1 MNSSDA
7 NKGPAKNVP
16 LLPAASQLAPPT
28 YIPAVPARWTPADS
42 VDENPSF
49 SLMDYWD
56 AIRRYKF
63 VVFAFVVVGAMG
75 ALVLSF
81 LQTPMYRAHTSLEV
95 EDLNENFQNL
105 KESDPTAQAPSAE
118 SYFQTQVKILQSRE
132 MIELVIDKLNLMQ
145 RMASPK
151 HFWSGWIHRNSNA
164 DPVLQQALQRQQVI
178 DGIQQNLTVQAWGEA
193 RTAEIFY
200 DNSDPRLA
208 SDVANTLVQT
218 FIGESREI
226 RWNSTQNTAEWLTG
240 HLKELDKNLRNSEAK
255 LQEFARS
262 TGIILS
268 SDKQDVAGHNIS
280 EDKLKQ
286 IQEELSRAQGD
297 RTQKQA
303 DYETAKNTP
312 IESLSPTQNN
322 PALQNYL
329 IKMAD
334 LKSQLAN
341 LSATYTPEH
350 YKVQQVQ
357 AQIADLQK
365 AIDSERAN
373 LLRHSKD
380 DYEAAQRRQQLLAAA
395 YEDQAKSVSDMAGK
409 TIQYANL
416 QHEVDT
422 NRELYDALLLRIKQA
437 GLAAAMRSSN
447 VVVVDQAKPPVL
459 PYRPNFPM
467 NTALGLMTGLFVGV
481 GFVLMRDRFN
491 RNIEAPGISQGYLRL
506 PELGVIPA
514 AKLASRRFA
523 WLPASTKA
531 PLQLKSDGHDSVTRE
546 HANLAEAYRATL
558 TSILLPTLHGEGPRV
573 LVLTSPDPGAGKTT
587 VTSNLGMATAEIGR
601 RVLLVDADLRR
612 PRLHRLFEIPNSF
625 GLTDILRITTPLE
638 DIPVNQLVRQ
648 TKIPGLCLV
657 PSGPTTDG
665 LSSLL
670 YSPRLAEFL
679 QRVAKEFDLVLI
691 DAPPMLHFAD
701 ARVLGRHSDG
711 VILVLRSGQTKRD
724 AAMLARQ
731 RFDEDGTCVLGTIL
745 NSWDLKN
752 FRSPYAYAY
761 SDAYKYNA
769 AV

>member
-1 MNSSDA
+1 MNSSDS
-7 NKGPAKNVP
+7 NNSPAKPVP
-16 LLPAASQLAPPT
+16 LLPAGSQLAASNYTPKWA
-28 YIPAVPARWTPADS
+28 PAEII
-42 VDENPSF
+42 DENPSF
-49 SLMDYWD
+49 SLLDYWEG
-56 AIRRYKF
+56 IRRYKL
-63 VVFAFVVVGAMG
+63 VILAFVIAGAMG
-75 ALVLSF
+75 ALMLSF
-81 LQTPMYRAHTSLEV
+81 VQTPLYRAHTSLEV

-105 KESDPTAQAPSAE
+105 KEADPTTQTAPPE

-132 MIELVIDKLNLMQ
+132 MIELVVDKLNLMQ
-145 RMASPK
+145 RTTPHK
-151 HFWSGWIHRNSNA
+151 HFWSAWLHRNTA
-164 DPVLQQALQRQQVI
+164 IDPALQREQLV
-178 DGIQQNLTVQAWGEA
+178 DSIQKNLTVQAWGESQ
-193 RTAEIFY
+193 TAEIFY
-200 DNSDPRLA
+200 DSPDPRLA
-208 SDVANTLVQT
+208 ADVANTLVQT
-218 FIGESREI
+218 FIDESREL
-226 RWNSTQNTAEWLTG
+226 RWNSTQNTAEWLTA
-240 HLKELDKNLRNSEAK
+240 HLKELQKNLDASETK
-255 LQEFARS
+255 LQDFARS
-262 TGIILS
+262 TGIILT
-268 SDKQDVAGHNIS
+268 SDKQDVAAENIS
-280 EDKLKQ
+280 QDKLKE
-286 IQEELSRAQGD
+286 IQAELSRAQAD
-297 RTQKQA
+297 RADKQA
-303 DYETAKNTP
+303 QYETIKNAP
-312 IESLSPTQNN
+312 IETLTPTLNN

-329 IKMAD
+329 VKMAD
-334 LKSQLAN
+334 LKAQLAN

-350 YKVQQVQ
+350 YKVRQVQ

-365 AIDSERAN
+365 AIDGERASI
-373 LLRHSKD
+373 LRRSRD
-380 DYEAAQRRQQLLAAA
+380 DYEAAQKREAMLNAA
-395 YEDQAKSVSDMAGK
+395 YSEQAKTVSDMAGK
-409 TIQYANL
+409 TIQYENL

-447 VVVVDQAKPPVL
+447 VVVVDTAKPPVL
-459 PYRPNFPM
+459 PYRPNFQM
-467 NTALGLMTGLFVGV
+467 NTALGLITGLFAGV
-481 GFVLMRDRFN
+481 GFVLMKDRFN
-491 RNIEAPGISQGYLRL
+491 RNIESPGLSPTYLRI

-523 WLPASTKA
+523 WFPASTNL
-531 PLQLKSDGHDSVTRE
+531 PLQLKAAGQNGTTRE
-546 HANLAEAYRATL
+546 HATLAEAYRATL
-558 TSILLPTLHGEGPRV
+558 TSILLPTLHGDGPRV
-573 LVLTSPDPGAGKTT
+573 LVLTSPDAGAGKTT

-601 RVLLVDADLRR
+601 RVLLIDADLRR

-638 DIPVNQLVRQ
+638 EIPVNQLVRQ
-648 TKIPGLCLV
+648 TKIPGLSIV

-670 YSPRLAEFL
+670 YSPRLTEFL

-769 AV
+769 V

>member
-1 MNSSDA
+1 MNSSDP
-7 NKGPAKNVP
+7 NNSPSKKVP
-16 LLPAASQLAPPT
+16 LLPAASQLAPPA
-28 YIPAVPARWTPADS
+28 YVPAVPARWTPVDS

-49 SLMDYWD
+49 NLMDYWE

-63 VVFAFVVVGAMG
+63 VIFAFIVAGAMG
-75 ALVLSF
+75 GLLLSS

-105 KESDPTAQAPSAE
+105 KDSDPTVQAPPAE

-145 RMASPK
+145 QKAPHK
-151 HFWSGWIHRNSNA
+151 HFWSGWIHRGGGNS

-178 DGIQQNLTVQAWGEA
+178 DGIQRNLTVQAWGEA

-208 SDVANTLVQT
+208 SDVANTLVKT
-218 FIGESREI
+218 FIDESREI

-240 HLKELDKNLRNSEAK
+240 HLKELNKNLENSEGK
-255 LQEFARS
+255 LQEFART

-268 SDKQDVAGHNIS
+268 SDRQDVAGHNVS

-286 IQEELSRAQGD
+286 IQEELSRAQAD
-297 RTQKQA
+297 RTLKQA
-303 DYETAKNTP
+303 DYETFKNTP
-312 IESLSPTQNN
+312 IESLSPTLNN

-329 IKMAD
+329 VKMAD
-334 LKSQLAN
+334 LKTQLAN
-341 LSATYTPEH
+341 LSATYTPEY

-365 AIDSERAN
+365 AIDGERAN
-373 LLRHSKD
+373 LVRRSRD
-380 DYEAAQRRQQLLAAA
+380 DYESAQRRQELLAAA
-395 YEDQAKSVSDMAGK
+395 YDDQAKSVSDMAGK
-409 TIQYANL
+409 TIQYENL

-467 NTALGLMTGLFVGV
+467 NTALGLVTGLFAGV

-491 RNIEAPGISQGYLRL
+491 RNIEAPGISQAYLRL

-523 WLPASTKA
+523 WFPASTNV
-531 PLQLKSDGHDSVTRE
+531 PLQLQSGQNGTTRE
-546 HANLAEAYRATL
+546 RANLAEAYRATL

-638 DIPVNQLVRQ
+638 EIPVNQLVRQ

-670 YSPRLAEFL
+670 
-679 QRVAKEFDLVLI
+679 
-691 DAPPMLHFAD
+691 
-701 ARVLGRHSDG
+701 
-711 VILVLRSGQTKRD
+711 
-724 AAMLARQ
+724 
-731 RFDEDGTCVLGTIL
+731 
-745 NSWDLKN
+745 
-752 FRSPYAYAY
+752 
-761 SDAYKYNA
+761 
-769 AV
+769 

>member
-7 NKGPAKNVP
+7 NDSPSKAVP
-16 LLPAASQLAPPT
+16 LLPVGGQLVPSSYT
-28 YIPAVPARWTPADS
+28 PAKWVPAEVID
-42 VDENPSF
+42 DNPSF
-49 SLMDYWD
+49 SLLDYWEG
-56 AIRRYKF
+56 IRRYKLMIL
-63 VVFAFVVVGAMG
+63 AFVAMGAMG
-75 ALVLSF
+75 GLILSF

-105 KESDPTAQAPSAE
+105 KDTDPTAQIPSAE

-145 RMASPK
+145 SMAPHK
-151 HFWSGWIHRNSNA
+151 HFWSGWIHHNA
-164 DPVLQQALQRQQVI
+164 EPNPALQREQVV
-178 DGIQQNLTVQAWGEA
+178 DGIQKNLTVQAWGES

-200 DNSDPRLA
+200 QSPDPKLA

-218 FIGESREI
+218 FIDESREI

-240 HLKELDKNLRNSEAK
+240 HLKELQKSLDSSQAK
-255 LQEFARS
+255 LQDFARS
-262 TGIILS
+262 TGIMLS

-286 IQEELSRAQGD
+286 IQDELSRAQGD

-303 DYETAKNTP
+303 DYETIKNMP
-312 IESLSPTQNN
+312 VESLSPTLNN
-322 PALQNYL
+322 PTLQNYL
-329 IKMAD
+329 VKMGD

-350 YKVQQVQ
+350 YKVLQVQ

-365 AIDSERAN
+365 SIDAERAGI
-373 LLRHSKD
+373 LRHTQE
-380 DYEAAQRRQQLLAAA
+380 DYQSAKRREDMLTTA
-395 YEDQAKSVSDMAGK
+395 YTEQARTVSDMAGK
-409 TIQYANL
+409 TIQYQNL
-416 QHEVDT
+416 QHDVDT

-459 PYRPNFPM
+459 PFRPNFPM
-467 NTALGLMTGLFVGV
+467 NTALGLVTGLFVGV

-491 RNIEAPGISQGYLRL
+491 RNIESPGLSPAYLRL

-514 AKLASRRFA
+514 ARLASRRIA
-523 WLPASTKA
+523 WLPASTRV
-531 PLQLKSDGHDSVTRE
+531 PLQLKGADAASRE

-558 TSILLPTLHGEGPRV
+558 TSILLPTLHGQGPRV
-573 LVLTSPDPGAGKTT
+573 LVLTSPEAGAGKTT

-601 RVLLVDADLRR
+601 RVLLIDADLRR

-638 DIPVNQLVRQ
+638 EIPVNQLVRQ

-665 LSSLL
+665 LTSLL
-670 YSPRLAEFL
+670 YSPRLTEFL
-679 QRVAKEFDLVLI
+679 ERVAKEFDLVLI
-691 DAPPMLHFAD
+691 DAPPMLYFAD

-724 AAMLARQ
+724 AAILARQ

-752 FRSPYAYAY
+752 PRSPYAYAY
-761 SDAYKYNA
+761 NDAYKYNPA
-769 AV
+769 

>member
-1 MNSSDA
+1 MCAMNSFDGNNS
-7 NKGPAKNVP
+7 PAKSVP
-16 LLPAASQLAPPT
+16 LLPPGSQIVPSSYNRPQWAPAEV
-28 YIPAVPARWTPADS
+28 I
-42 VDENPSF
+42 DETPSF
-49 SLMDYWD
+49 SLMDYWEG
-56 AIRRYKF
+56 IRRYKL
-63 VVFAFVVVGAMG
+63 VILAFVVAG
-75 ALVLSF
+75 ALGALILSF

-105 KESDPTAQAPSAE
+105 KDSDPTAQTPSAE

-145 RMASPK
+145 RMAPRK
-151 HFWSGWIHRNSNA
+151 HFWSVWIHRDSNA
-164 DPVLQQALQRQQVI
+164 DPALQREQVA
-178 DGIQQNLTVQAWGEA
+178 DTVQKNLTVQAWGES

-200 DNSDPRLA
+200 DSSDSRLA
-208 SDVANTLVQT
+208 ADVANTLVKT
-218 FIGESREI
+218 FIDESREI
-226 RWNSTQNTAEWLTG
+226 RWNSTQNTAEWLTS
-240 HLKELDKNLRNSEAK
+240 HLKELSKNLETSEAK
-255 LQEFARS
+255 LQDFARS
-262 TGIILS
+262 TGIILT
-268 SDKQDVAGHNIS
+268 SDKQDVAGHSIS

-286 IQEELSRAQGD
+286 IQDELSRAQAD
-297 RTQKQA
+297 RTLKQA
-303 DYETAKNTP
+303 AYETIKGTP
-312 IESLSPTQNN
+312 VETLSPTLNN

-329 IKMAD
+329 VKMAD

-350 YKVQQVQ
+350 YKVRQVQ
-357 AQIADLQK
+357 AQIADLQQ
-365 AIDSERAN
+365 AINAERAN
-373 LLRHSKD
+373 ILRQSRD
-380 DYEAAQRRQQLLAAA
+380 DYDVAQKREAMLAAA
-395 YEDQAKSVSDMAGK
+395 YQEQAKSVSDMAGK
-409 TIQYANL
+409 TIQYENL

-467 NTALGLMTGLFVGV
+467 NTALGLVTGLFVGV
-481 GFVLMRDRFN
+481 GVVLMRDRFN
-491 RNIEAPGISQGYLRL
+491 RNIESPGLSPAYLRI

-523 WLPASTKA
+523 WFPASA
-531 PLQLKSDGHDSVTRE
+531 NVPLQLKAAGQNGASKE
-546 HANLAEAYRATL
+546 HSTLAEAYRATL

-601 RVLLVDADLRR
+601 RVLLIDADLRR

-638 DIPVNQLVRQ
+638 EIPVNQLVRQ
-648 TKIPGLCLV
+648 TKIPELCLV

-670 YSPRLAEFL
+670 YSPRLTEFL

-711 VILVLRSGQTKRD
+711 VILVLRSGHTKRD

-761 SDAYKYNA
+761 SDAYKYT

>member
-7 NKGPAKNVP
+7 NDSPSKAVP
-16 LLPAASQLAPPT
+16 LLPVGGQLVPSSYT
-28 YIPAVPARWTPADS
+28 PAKWVPAEVID
-42 VDENPSF
+42 DNPSF
-49 SLMDYWD
+49 SLLDYWEG
-56 AIRRYKF
+56 IRRYKLMIL
-63 VVFAFVVVGAMG
+63 AFVAMG
-75 ALVLSF
+75 AIGGLILSF

-105 KESDPTAQAPSAE
+105 KDTDPTAQIPSAE

-145 RMASPK
+145 SMAPHK
-151 HFWSGWIHRNSNA
+151 HFWSGWIHHNA
-164 DPVLQQALQRQQVI
+164 EPNPALQREQVV
-178 DGIQQNLTVQAWGEA
+178 DGIQKNLTVQAWGES
-193 RTAEIFY
+193 RTAEVFCQPR
-200 DNSDPRLA
+200 DPKLV
-208 SDVANTLVQT
+208 SHVPNTLVQT
-218 FIGESREI
+218 FIDESREI

-240 HLKELDKNLRNSEAK
+240 HLKELQKNLDGSEAK

-262 TGIILS
+262 TGIMLS

-286 IQEELSRAQGD
+286 IQDELSRAQGD

-303 DYETAKNTP
+303 DYETIKNMP
-312 IESLSPTQNN
+312 VESLSPTLNN
-322 PALQNYL
+322 PTLQNYL
-329 IKMAD
+329 VKMGD

-350 YKVQQVQ
+350 YKVLQVQ

-365 AIDSERAN
+365 SIDAERAGI
-373 LLRHSKD
+373 LRHTQE
-380 DYEAAQRRQQLLAAA
+380 DYQSAKRREDMLTTA
-395 YEDQAKSVSDMAGK
+395 YTEQARTVSDMAGK
-409 TIQYANL
+409 TIQYQSL
-416 QHEVDT
+416 QHDVDT

-437 GLAAAMRSSN
+437 GLAAAMRSCN

-459 PYRPNFPM
+459 PFRPNFPM
-467 NTALGLMTGLFVGV
+467 NTALGLVTGLFVGV

-491 RNIEAPGISQGYLRL
+491 QNIESPGLSQAYLRT

-514 AKLASRRFA
+514 ARLASRRIA
-523 WLPASTKA
+523 WLPASTRV
-531 PLQLKSDGHDSVTRE
+531 PLHIKGADAASRE
-546 HANLAEAYRATL
+546 HGNLAEGYPATL
-558 TSILLPTLHGEGPRV
+558 TSILLPAWHGQVPRV
-573 LVLTSPDPGAGKTT
+573 LVLTSPEAGAGKTT

-601 RVLLVDADLRR
+601 RVLLIDADLRR

-638 DIPVNQLVRQ
+638 EIPVNQLVRQ

-665 LSSLL
+665 LTSLL
-670 YSPRLAEFL
+670 YSPRLTEFL
-679 QRVAKEFDLVLI
+679 ERVAKEFDLVLI
-691 DAPPMLHFAD
+691 DAPPMLYFAD

-711 VILVLRSGQTKRD
+711 GILVLRSGQTKRD

-745 NSWDLKN
+745 NSL
-752 FRSPYAYAY
+752 
-761 SDAYKYNA
+761 
-769 AV
+769 

>member
-7 NKGPAKNVP
+7 NNSPAKIVP
-16 LLPAASQLAPPT
+16 LLPAGSQLVPSSYSPAKWAPAEVIDEHP
-28 YIPAVPARWTPADS
+28 S
-42 VDENPSF
+42 V
-49 SLMDYWD
+49 SLLDCWEG
-56 AIRRYKF
+56 IRRYKL
-63 VVFAFVVVGAMG
+63 VVLAFIVVGAMG
-75 ALVLSF
+75 ALILSF

-105 KESDPTAQAPSAE
+105 KESDPTAQTPPPE
-118 SYFQTQVKILQSRE
+118 SYFQTQMKILQSRE

-145 RMASPK
+145 RMAPHK
-151 HFWSGWIHRNSNA
+151 HFWSGWIHRNANP
-164 DPVLQQALQRQQVI
+164 DPALQREQMI
-178 DGIQQNLTVQAWGEA
+178 DGIQKDLTVQAWGESQ
-193 RTAEIFY
+193 TAEIFY
-200 DNSDPRLA
+200 DFSDPRLA
-208 SDVANTLVQT
+208 ADVANTLVQT
-218 FIGESREI
+218 FIDESREI
-226 RWNSTQNTAEWLTG
+226 RWNSTQNTAEWLTA
-240 HLKELDKNLRNSEAK
+240 HLKELNKNLENSEGR

-262 TGIILS
+262 TGIILT
-268 SDKQDVAGHNIS
+268 SDKQDVAEHNVS

-286 IQEELSRAQGD
+286 IQEELSRAQAD

-303 DYETAKNTP
+303 EYETIKNTP
-312 IESLSPTQNN
+312 IESLSPTLNN

-329 IKMAD
+329 VKMAD

-350 YKVQQVQ
+350 YKVRQVE

-365 AIDSERAN
+365 SIDVERGGI
-373 LLRHSKD
+373 LRHSGD
-380 DYEAAQRRQQLLAAA
+380 DYKVAQRRQDMLAAA
-395 YEDQAKSVSDMAGK
+395 YDDQAKSVSDMAGK
-409 TIQYANL
+409 TIQYENL

-422 NRELYDALLLRIKQA
+422 NRQLYDALLLRIKQA

-447 VVVVDQAKPPVL
+447 VVVIDQAKPPVL

-467 NTALGLMTGLFVGV
+467 NTALGLVTGLFVGV

-491 RNIEAPGISQGYLRL
+491 RNIESPGLSPAYLRL

-523 WLPASTKA
+523 WFPASTKV
-531 PLQLKSDGHDSVTRE
+531 PLQLKASGQNGTSRE
-546 HANLAEAYRATL
+546 RATLAEAYRATL

-587 VTSNLGMATAEIGR
+587 ITSNLGMATAEIGR
-601 RVLLVDADLRR
+601 RVLLIDADLRR

-638 DIPVNQLVRQ
+638 EIPVNQLVRQ

-670 YSPRLAEFL
+670 YSPRLIEFL

-691 DAPPMLHFAD
+691 DAPPMLYFAD

-711 VILVLRSGQTKRD
+711 VILVLRSGHTKRD

-769 AV
+769 V

>member
-7 NKGPAKNVP
+7 NNSPRAVP
-16 LLPAASQLAPPT
+16 LLPVGGQL
-28 YIPAVPARWTPADS
+28 VPSSYTPAKWHPAE
-42 VDENPSF
+42 VIDENPSF
-49 SLMDYWD
+49 SLLHYWEG
-56 AIRRYKF
+56 IRRYKF
-63 VVFAFVVVGAMG
+63 VILAFVAMG
-75 ALVLSF
+75 AIGGLILSF

-105 KESDPTAQAPSAE
+105 KDSDPTAQIPSAE
-118 SYFQTQVKILQSRE
+118 SYFQSQVKILQSRE
-132 MIELVIDKLNLMQ
+132 MIELVIDKLNLME
-145 RMASPK
+145 RTAPHK
-151 HFWSGWIHRNSNA
+151 HFWSGWIHRNAAEPN
-164 DPVLQQALQRQQVI
+164 PALQREQAV
-178 DGIQQNLTVQAWGEA
+178 DGIQKNLTVQAWGES
-193 RTAEIFY
+193 RTAEIYY
-200 DNSDPRLA
+200 DSPDPKLA

-218 FIGESREI
+218 FIDESREI

-240 HLKELDKNLRNSEAK
+240 HLKELQKSLDGSEAK

-262 TGIILS
+262 TGIMLT

-286 IQEELSRAQGD
+286 IQDELSRAQGD
-297 RTQKQA
+297 RTQKEA
-303 DYETAKNTP
+303 DYETIKNMP
-312 IESLSPTQNN
+312 VESLSPTLNN
-322 PALQNYL
+322 PTLQNYL
-329 IKMAD
+329 VKMGD

-350 YKVQQVQ
+350 YKVLQVQ

-365 AIDSERAN
+365 SIDAERAGI
-373 LLRHSKD
+373 LRHTQEDFQTAK
-380 DYEAAQRRQQLLAAA
+380 RREDMLAAA
-395 YEDQAKSVSDMAGK
+395 YTDQAKTVSDMAGK
-409 TIQYANL
+409 TIQYQNL

-467 NTALGLMTGLFVGV
+467 NTALGLVTGLFVGV

-491 RNIEAPGISQGYLRL
+491 QNIESPGLSQAYLRT

-514 AKLASRRFA
+514 ARLASRRFA
-523 WLPASTKA
+523 WLPASTRV
-531 PLQLKSDGHDSVTRE
+531 PLQLKGSEQNGASKE
-546 HANLAEAYRATL
+546 HATLAEAYRATL

-573 LVLTSPDPGAGKTT
+573 LVLTSPDAGAGKTT

-601 RVLLVDADLRR
+601 RVLLIDADLRR

-648 TKIPGLCLV
+648 TKIPGLFLV

-665 LSSLL
+665 LTSLL
-670 YSPRLAEFL
+670 YSPRLTEFL

-731 RFDEDGTCVLGTIL
+731 RFDEDGTSVLGTIL

-761 SDAYKYNA
+761 NDAYKYNA
-769 AV
+769 V

>member
-1 MNSSDA
+1 MNSSDP
-7 NKGPAKNVP
+7 NDSPSKTVP
-16 LLPAASQLAPPT
+16 LLPVGGQLVPSSYT
-28 YIPAVPARWTPADS
+28 PAKWVPAEVID
-42 VDENPSF
+42 DNPSF
-49 SLMDYWD
+49 SLLDYWEG
-56 AIRRYKF
+56 IRRYKLMIL
-63 VVFAFVVVGAMG
+63 AFVAMG
-75 ALVLSF
+75 AIGGLILSF

-105 KESDPTAQAPSAE
+105 KDTDPTAQIPSAE

-145 RMASPK
+145 SMAPHK
-151 HFWSGWIHRNSNA
+151 HFWSGWIHHNA
-164 DPVLQQALQRQQVI
+164 EPNPALQREQVV
-178 DGIQQNLTVQAWGEA
+178 DGIQKNLTVQAWGES

-200 DNSDPRLA
+200 QSPDPKLA

-218 FIGESREI
+218 FIDESREI

-240 HLKELDKNLRNSEAK
+240 HLKELQKSLDSSQAK
-255 LQEFARS
+255 LQDFARS
-262 TGIILS
+262 TGIMLS

-286 IQEELSRAQGD
+286 IQDELSRAQGD

-303 DYETAKNTP
+303 DYETIKNMP
-312 IESLSPTQNN
+312 VESLSPTLNN
-322 PALQNYL
+322 PTLQNYL
-329 IKMAD
+329 VKMGD

-350 YKVQQVQ
+350 YKVLQVQ
-357 AQIADLQK
+357 AQITDLQK
-365 AIDSERAN
+365 SIDAERSGI
-373 LLRHSKD
+373 LRHTQE
-380 DYEAAQRRQQLLAAA
+380 DYQSAKRREDMLTTA
-395 YEDQAKSVSDMAGK
+395 YTEQARTVSDMAGK
-409 TIQYANL
+409 TIQYQNL
-416 QHEVDT
+416 QHDVDT

-459 PYRPNFPM
+459 PFRPNFPM
-467 NTALGLMTGLFVGV
+467 NTALGLVTGLFVGV

-491 RNIEAPGISQGYLRL
+491 RNIESPGLSPAYLRL

-514 AKLASRRFA
+514 ARLASRRIA
-523 WLPASTKA
+523 WLPASTRV
-531 PLQLKSDGHDSVTRE
+531 PLQLKGADAASRE

-558 TSILLPTLHGEGPRV
+558 TSILLPTLHGQGPRV
-573 LVLTSPDPGAGKTT
+573 LVLTSPEAGAGKTT

-601 RVLLVDADLRR
+601 RVLLIDADLRR

-638 DIPVNQLVRQ
+638 EIPVNQLVRQ

-665 LSSLL
+665 LTSLL
-670 YSPRLAEFL
+670 YSPRLTEFL
-679 QRVAKEFDLVLI
+679 ERVAKEFDLVLI
-691 DAPPMLHFAD
+691 DAPPMLYFAD

-724 AAMLARQ
+724 AAILARQ

-752 FRSPYAYAY
+752 PRSPYAYAY
-761 SDAYKYNA
+761 NDAYKYNPA
-769 AV
+769 

>member
-7 NKGPAKNVP
+7 NDSPSKAVP
-16 LLPAASQLAPPT
+16 LLPVGGQLVPSSYT
-28 YIPAVPARWTPADS
+28 PAKWVPAEVID
-42 VDENPSF
+42 DNPSF
-49 SLMDYWD
+49 SLLDYWEG
-56 AIRRYKF
+56 IRRYKLMIL
-63 VVFAFVVVGAMG
+63 AFVAMG
-75 ALVLSF
+75 AIGGLILSF

-105 KESDPTAQAPSAE
+105 KDTDPTAQIPSAE

-145 RMASPK
+145 SMARHK
-151 HFWSGWIHRNSNA
+151 HFWSGWIHDNA
-164 DPVLQQALQRQQVI
+164 EPNPALQREQVV
-178 DGIQQNLTVQAWGEA
+178 DGIQKNLTVQAWGES

-200 DNSDPRLA
+200 QSPDPKLA

-218 FIGESREI
+218 FIDESREI

-240 HLKELDKNLRNSEAK
+240 HLKELQKSLDSSQAK
-255 LQEFARS
+255 LQDFARS
-262 TGIILS
+262 TGIMLS

-286 IQEELSRAQGD
+286 IQDELSRAQGD

-303 DYETAKNTP
+303 DYETIKNMP
-312 IESLSPTQNN
+312 VESLSPTLNN
-322 PALQNYL
+322 PTLQSYL
-329 IKMAD
+329 VKMGD

-350 YKVQQVQ
+350 YKVLQVQ

-365 AIDSERAN
+365 SIDAERAGI
-373 LLRHSKD
+373 LRHTQE
-380 DYEAAQRRQQLLAAA
+380 DYQSAKRREDMLTTA
-395 YEDQAKSVSDMAGK
+395 YTEQARTVSDMAGK
-409 TIQYANL
+409 TIQYQNL
-416 QHEVDT
+416 QHDVDT

-459 PYRPNFPM
+459 PFRPNFPM
-467 NTALGLMTGLFVGV
+467 NTALGLVTGLFVGV

-491 RNIEAPGISQGYLRL
+491 RNIESPGLSPAYLRL

-514 AKLASRRFA
+514 ARLASRRIA
-523 WLPASTKA
+523 WLPASTRV
-531 PLQLKSDGHDSVTRE
+531 PLQLKGADAASRE

-558 TSILLPTLHGEGPRV
+558 TSILLPTLHGQGPRV
-573 LVLTSPDPGAGKTT
+573 LVLTSPEAGAGKTT

-601 RVLLVDADLRR
+601 RVLLIDADLRR

-638 DIPVNQLVRQ
+638 EIPVNQLVRQ

-665 LSSLL
+665 LTSLL
-670 YSPRLAEFL
+670 YSPRLTEFL
-679 QRVAKEFDLVLI
+679 ERVAKEFDLVLI
-691 DAPPMLHFAD
+691 DAPPMLYFAD

-724 AAMLARQ
+724 AAILARQ

-752 FRSPYAYAY
+752 PRSPYAYAY
-761 SDAYKYNA
+761 NDAYKYNPA
-769 AV
+769 

>member
-1 MNSSDA
+1 
-7 NKGPAKNVP
+7 
-16 LLPAASQLAPPT
+16 
-28 YIPAVPARWTPADS
+28 
-42 VDENPSF
+42 
-49 SLMDYWD
+49 
-56 AIRRYKF
+56 
-63 VVFAFVVVGAMG
+63 
-75 ALVLSF
+75 
-81 LQTPMYRAHTSLEV
+81 
-95 EDLNENFQNL
+95 
-105 KESDPTAQAPSAE
+105 
-118 SYFQTQVKILQSRE
+118 

-145 RMASPK
+145 SMAPHK
-151 HFWSGWIHRNSNA
+151 HFWSGWIHHNA
-164 DPVLQQALQRQQVI
+164 EPNPALQREQVV
-178 DGIQQNLTVQAWGEA
+178 DGIQKNLTVQAWGES

-200 DNSDPRLA
+200 QSPDPKLA

-218 FIGESREI
+218 FIDESREI

-240 HLKELDKNLRNSEAK
+240 HLKELQKSLDSSEAK
-255 LQEFARS
+255 LQDFARS
-262 TGIILS
+262 TGIMLS

-286 IQEELSRAQGD
+286 IQDELSRAQGD

-303 DYETAKNTP
+303 DYETIKNMP
-312 IESLSPTQNN
+312 VESLSPTLNN
-322 PALQNYL
+322 PTLQNYL
-329 IKMAD
+329 VKMGD

-350 YKVQQVQ
+350 YKVLQVQ

-365 AIDSERAN
+365 SIDAERAGI
-373 LLRHSKD
+373 LRHTQE
-380 DYEAAQRRQQLLAAA
+380 DYQSAKRREDMLTTA
-395 YEDQAKSVSDMAGK
+395 YTEQARTVSDMAGK
-409 TIQYANL
+409 TIQYQNL
-416 QHEVDT
+416 QHDVDT

-459 PYRPNFPM
+459 PFRPNFPM
-467 NTALGLMTGLFVGV
+467 NTALGLVTGLFVGV

-491 RNIEAPGISQGYLRL
+491 RNIESPGLSPAYLRL

-514 AKLASRRFA
+514 ARLTSRRIA
-523 WLPASTKA
+523 WLPASTRV
-531 PLQLKSDGHDSVTRE
+531 PLQLKGADAASRE

-558 TSILLPTLHGEGPRV
+558 TSILLPTLHGQGPRV
-573 LVLTSPDPGAGKTT
+573 LVLTSPEAGAGKTT

-601 RVLLVDADLRR
+601 RVLLIDADLRR

-638 DIPVNQLVRQ
+638 EIPVNQLVRQ

-665 LSSLL
+665 LTSLL
-670 YSPRLAEFL
+670 YSPRLTEFL
-679 QRVAKEFDLVLI
+679 ERVAKEFDLVLI
-691 DAPPMLHFAD
+691 DAPPMLYFAD

-724 AAMLARQ
+724 AAILARQ

-752 FRSPYAYAY
+752 PRSPYAYAY
-761 SDAYKYNA
+761 NDAYKYNPA
-769 AV
+769 

>member
-7 NKGPAKNVP
+7 NDSPSKAVP
-16 LLPAASQLAPPT
+16 LLPVGGQLVPSSYT
-28 YIPAVPARWTPADS
+28 PAKWVPAEVID
-42 VDENPSF
+42 DNPSF
-49 SLMDYWD
+49 SLLDYWEG
-56 AIRRYKF
+56 IRRYKLMIL
-63 VVFAFVVVGAMG
+63 AFVAMG
-75 ALVLSF
+75 AIGGLILSF

-105 KESDPTAQAPSAE
+105 KDTDPTAQIPSAE

-145 RMASPK
+145 SMAPHK
-151 HFWSGWIHRNSNA
+151 HFWSGWIHHNA
-164 DPVLQQALQRQQVI
+164 EPNPALQREQVV
-178 DGIQQNLTVQAWGEA
+178 DGIQKNLTVQAWGES

-200 DNSDPRLA
+200 QSSDPKLA

-218 FIGESREI
+218 FIDESREI

-240 HLKELDKNLRNSEAK
+240 HLKELQKSLDSSQAK
-255 LQEFARS
+255 LQDFARS
-262 TGIILS
+262 TGIMLS

-286 IQEELSRAQGD
+286 IQDELSRAQGD

-303 DYETAKNTP
+303 DYETIKNMP
-312 IESLSPTQNN
+312 VESLSPTLNN
-322 PALQNYL
+322 PTLQNYL
-329 IKMAD
+329 VKMGD

-350 YKVQQVQ
+350 YKVLQVQ

-365 AIDSERAN
+365 SIDAERAGI
-373 LLRHSKD
+373 LRHTQE
-380 DYEAAQRRQQLLAAA
+380 DYQSAKRREDMLTTA
-395 YEDQAKSVSDMAGK
+395 YTEQARTVSDMAGK
-409 TIQYANL
+409 TIQYQSL
-416 QHEVDT
+416 QHDVDT

-459 PYRPNFPM
+459 PFRPNFPM
-467 NTALGLMTGLFVGV
+467 NTALGLVTGLFVGV

-491 RNIEAPGISQGYLRL
+491 RNIESPGLSPAYLRL

-514 AKLASRRFA
+514 ARLASRRIA
-523 WLPASTKA
+523 WLPASTRV
-531 PLQLKSDGHDSVTRE
+531 PLQIKGADAASRE

-558 TSILLPTLHGEGPRV
+558 TSILLPTLHGQGPRV
-573 LVLTSPDPGAGKTT
+573 LVLTSPEAGAGKTT

-601 RVLLVDADLRR
+601 RVLLIDADLRR

-638 DIPVNQLVRQ
+638 EIPVNQLVRQ

-665 LSSLL
+665 LTSLL
-670 YSPRLAEFL
+670 YSPRLTEFL
-679 QRVAKEFDLVLI
+679 ERVAKEFDLVLI
-691 DAPPMLHFAD
+691 DAPPMLYFAD

-724 AAMLARQ
+724 AAILARQ

-752 FRSPYAYAY
+752 PRSPYAYAY
-761 SDAYKYNA
+761 NDAYKYNPA
-769 AV
+769 

>member
-7 NKGPAKNVP
+7 NNSPRAVP
-16 LLPAASQLAPPT
+16 LLPAGGQLVPSS
-28 YIPAVPARWTPADS
+28 YIPAKWTPPE
-42 VDENPSF
+42 VMDENPSF
-49 SLMDYWD
+49 SLMDYWEG
-56 AIRRYKF
+56 IRRYKF
-63 VVFAFVVVGAMG
+63 VILAFVAMG
-75 ALVLSF
+75 ALGGLILSF

-105 KESDPTAQAPSAE
+105 KDSDPTAQIPSAE
-118 SYFQTQVKILQSRE
+118 SYFQSQVKILQSRE
-132 MIELVIDKLNLMQ
+132 MIELVIDKLNLME
-145 RMASPK
+145 RTAPHK
-151 HFWSGWIHRNSNA
+151 HFWSGWIHRNAAEPN
-164 DPVLQQALQRQQVI
+164 PALQREQAV
-178 DGIQQNLTVQAWGEA
+178 DGIQKSLTVQAWGES
-193 RTAEIFY
+193 RTAEIYY
-200 DNSDPRLA
+200 DSPDPKLA

-218 FIGESREI
+218 FIDESREI

-240 HLKELDKNLRNSEAK
+240 HLKELQKSLDSSEAK

-262 TGIILS
+262 TGIMLT

-286 IQEELSRAQGD
+286 IQDELSRAQGD
-297 RTQKQA
+297 RTQKEA
-303 DYETAKNTP
+303 DYETIKNMP
-312 IESLSPTQNN
+312 VESLSPTLNN
-322 PALQNYL
+322 PTLQNYL
-329 IKMAD
+329 VKMGD

-350 YKVQQVQ
+350 YKVLQVQ

-365 AIDSERAN
+365 SIDAERAGI
-373 LLRHSKD
+373 LRHTQED
-380 DYEAAQRRQQLLAAA
+380 FQAAKRREDMLTAA
-395 YEDQAKSVSDMAGK
+395 YTEQAKTVSDMAGK
-409 TIQYANL
+409 TIQYQNL
-416 QHEVDT
+416 QHDVDT

-467 NTALGLMTGLFVGV
+467 NTALGLVTGLFVGV

-491 RNIEAPGISQGYLRL
+491 RNIESPGLSQAYLRI

-514 AKLASRRFA
+514 ARLASRRIA
-523 WLPASTKA
+523 WLPSSTRV
-531 PLQLKSDGHDSVTRE
+531 PLQLKGGEQNAASRE
-546 HANLAEAYRATL
+546 HATLAEAYRATL

-601 RVLLVDADLRR
+601 RVLLIDADLRR

-648 TKIPGLCLV
+648 TKIPGLFLV

-665 LSSLL
+665 LTSLL
-670 YSPRLAEFL
+670 YSPRLTEFL

-731 RFDEDGTCVLGTIL
+731 RFDKDGTCVLGSIL

-752 FRSPYAYAY
+752 PRSPYAYAY
-761 SDAYKYNA
+761 NDAYKYNPA
-769 AV
+769 

>member
-7 NKGPAKNVP
+7 NDSPSKAVP
-16 LLPAASQLAPPT
+16 LLPVGGQLVPSSYT
-28 YIPAVPARWTPADS
+28 PAKWVPAEVID
-42 VDENPSF
+42 DNPSF
-49 SLMDYWD
+49 SLLDYWEG
-56 AIRRYKF
+56 IRRYKLMIL
-63 VVFAFVVVGAMG
+63 AFVAMGAMG
-75 ALVLSF
+75 GLILSF

-105 KESDPTAQAPSAE
+105 KDTDPTAQIPSAE

-145 RMASPK
+145 SMAPHK
-151 HFWSGWIHRNSNA
+151 HFWSGWIHHNA
-164 DPVLQQALQRQQVI
+164 EPNPALQREQVV
-178 DGIQQNLTVQAWGEA
+178 DGIQKNLTVQAWGES

-200 DNSDPRLA
+200 QSPDPKVA

-218 FIGESREI
+218 FIDESREI

-240 HLKELDKNLRNSEAK
+240 HLKELQKSLDSSQAK
-255 LQEFARS
+255 LQDFARS
-262 TGIILS
+262 TGIMLS

-286 IQEELSRAQGD
+286 IQDELSRAQGD

-303 DYETAKNTP
+303 DYETIKNMP
-312 IESLSPTQNN
+312 VESLSPTLNN
-322 PALQNYL
+322 PTLQNYL
-329 IKMAD
+329 VKMGD

-350 YKVQQVQ
+350 YKVLQVQ
-357 AQIADLQK
+357 AQITDLQK
-365 AIDSERAN
+365 SIDAERAGI
-373 LLRHSKD
+373 LRHTQE
-380 DYEAAQRRQQLLAAA
+380 DYQSAKRREDMLTIA
-395 YEDQAKSVSDMAGK
+395 YTEQARTVSDMAGK
-409 TIQYANL
+409 TIQYQNL
-416 QHEVDT
+416 QHDVDT

-459 PYRPNFPM
+459 PFRPNFPM
-467 NTALGLMTGLFVGV
+467 NTALGLVTGLFVGV

-491 RNIEAPGISQGYLRL
+491 RNIESPGLSPAYLRL

-514 AKLASRRFA
+514 ARLTSRRIA
-523 WLPASTKA
+523 WLPASTRV
-531 PLQLKSDGHDSVTRE
+531 PLQLKGADAASRE

-558 TSILLPTLHGEGPRV
+558 TSILLPTLHGQGPRV
-573 LVLTSPDPGAGKTT
+573 LVLTSPEAGAGKTT

-601 RVLLVDADLRR
+601 RVLLIDADLRR

-638 DIPVNQLVRQ
+638 EIPVNQLVRQ

-665 LSSLL
+665 LTSLL
-670 YSPRLAEFL
+670 YSPRLTEFL
-679 QRVAKEFDLVLI
+679 ERVAKEFDLVLI
-691 DAPPMLHFAD
+691 DAPPMLYFAD

-724 AAMLARQ
+724 AAILARQ

-752 FRSPYAYAY
+752 PRSPYAYAY
-761 SDAYKYNA
+761 NDAYKYNPA
-769 AV
+769 

>member
-7 NKGPAKNVP
+7 NDSPSKAVP
-16 LLPAASQLAPPT
+16 LLPVGGQLVASSYT
-28 YIPAVPARWTPADS
+28 PAKWVPAEVID
-42 VDENPSF
+42 DNPSF
-49 SLMDYWD
+49 SLLDYWEG
-56 AIRRYKF
+56 IRRYKLMIL
-63 VVFAFVVVGAMG
+63 AFVAMGAMG
-75 ALVLSF
+75 GLILSF
-81 LQTPMYRAHTSLEV
+81 LQTPTFRAHTSLEV

-105 KESDPTAQAPSAE
+105 KDTDPTAQIPSAE

-145 RMASPK
+145 SMAPHK
-151 HFWSGWIHRNSNA
+151 HFWSGWIHHNA
-164 DPVLQQALQRQQVI
+164 EPNPALQREQVV
-178 DGIQQNLTVQAWGEA
+178 DGIQKNLTVQAWGES

-200 DNSDPRLA
+200 QSPDPKLA

-218 FIGESREI
+218 FIDESREI

-240 HLKELDKNLRNSEAK
+240 HLKELQKSLDSSQAK
-255 LQEFARS
+255 LQDFARS
-262 TGIILS
+262 TGIMLS

-286 IQEELSRAQGD
+286 IQDELSRAQGD

-303 DYETAKNTP
+303 DYETIKNMP
-312 IESLSPTQNN
+312 VESLSPTLNN
-322 PALQNYL
+322 PTLQNYL
-329 IKMAD
+329 VKMGD

-350 YKVQQVQ
+350 YKVLQVQ
-357 AQIADLQK
+357 AQINDLQK
-365 AIDSERAN
+365 SIDAERSGI
-373 LLRHSKD
+373 LRHTQE
-380 DYEAAQRRQQLLAAA
+380 DYQSAKRREDMLTTA
-395 YEDQAKSVSDMAGK
+395 YTEQARTVSDMAGK
-409 TIQYANL
+409 TIQYQNL
-416 QHEVDT
+416 QHDVDT

-459 PYRPNFPM
+459 PFRPNFPM
-467 NTALGLMTGLFVGV
+467 NTALGLVTGLFVGV

-491 RNIEAPGISQGYLRL
+491 RNIESPGLSPAYLRL

-514 AKLASRRFA
+514 ARLTSRRIA
-523 WLPASTKA
+523 WLPASTRV
-531 PLQLKSDGHDSVTRE
+531 PLQLKGADAASRE

-558 TSILLPTLHGEGPRV
+558 TSILLPTLHGQGPRV
-573 LVLTSPDPGAGKTT
+573 LVLTSPEAGAGKTT

-601 RVLLVDADLRR
+601 RVLLIDADLRR

-638 DIPVNQLVRQ
+638 EIPVNQLVRQ

-665 LSSLL
+665 LTSLL
-670 YSPRLAEFL
+670 YSPRLTEFL
-679 QRVAKEFDLVLI
+679 ERVAKEFDLVLI
-691 DAPPMLHFAD
+691 DAPPMLYFAD

-724 AAMLARQ
+724 AAILARQ

-752 FRSPYAYAY
+752 PRSPYAYAY
-761 SDAYKYNA
+761 NDAYKYNPA
-769 AV
+769 

>member
-7 NKGPAKNVP
+7 NNSPRAVP
-16 LLPAASQLAPPT
+16 LLPAGGQLVPSS
-28 YIPAVPARWTPADS
+28 YIPAKWAPPEVI
-42 VDENPSF
+42 DENPSF
-49 SLMDYWD
+49 SLMDYWEG
-56 AIRRYKF
+56 IRRYKF
-63 VVFAFVVVGAMG
+63 VILAFVAMG
-75 ALVLSF
+75 ALGGLILSF

-105 KESDPTAQAPSAE
+105 KDSDPTAQIPSAE
-118 SYFQTQVKILQSRE
+118 SYFQSQVKILQSRE
-132 MIELVIDKLNLMQ
+132 MIELVIDKLNLME
-145 RMASPK
+145 RTAPHK
-151 HFWSGWIHRNSNA
+151 HFWSGWIHRNAAEPN
-164 DPVLQQALQRQQVI
+164 PALQREQAV
-178 DGIQQNLTVQAWGEA
+178 DSIQKSLTVQAWGES
-193 RTAEIFY
+193 RTAEIYY
-200 DNSDPRLA
+200 DSPDPKLA

-218 FIGESREI
+218 FIDESREI

-240 HLKELDKNLRNSEAK
+240 HLRELQKNLDGSEAK

-262 TGIILS
+262 TGIMLT

-286 IQEELSRAQGD
+286 IQDELSRAQGD
-297 RTQKQA
+297 RTQKEA
-303 DYETAKNTP
+303 DYETIKNMP
-312 IESLSPTQNN
+312 VESLSPTLNN
-322 PALQNYL
+322 PTLQNYL
-329 IKMAD
+329 VKMGD

-350 YKVQQVQ
+350 YKVLQVQ

-365 AIDSERAN
+365 SIDAERAGI
-373 LLRHSKD
+373 LRHTQED
-380 DYEAAQRRQQLLAAA
+380 FQAAKRREDMLTAA
-395 YEDQAKSVSDMAGK
+395 YTEQAKTVSDMAGK
-409 TIQYANL
+409 TIQYQNL

-467 NTALGLMTGLFVGV
+467 NTALGLVTGLFVGV

-491 RNIEAPGISQGYLRL
+491 QNIESPGLSQTYLRI

-514 AKLASRRFA
+514 ARLASRRFA
-523 WLPASTKA
+523 WFPASTRV
-531 PLQLKSDGHDSVTRE
+531 PLQLKGSEQNGASKE
-546 HANLAEAYRATL
+546 HATLAEAYRATL

-573 LVLTSPDPGAGKTT
+573 LVLTSPDAGAGKTT

-601 RVLLVDADLRR
+601 RVLLIDADLRR

-648 TKIPGLCLV
+648 TKIPGLFLV

-665 LSSLL
+665 LTSLL
-670 YSPRLAEFL
+670 YSPRLTEFL

-731 RFDEDGTCVLGTIL
+731 RFDEDGTSVLGTIL

-761 SDAYKYNA
+761 NDAYKYNA
-769 AV
+769 V

>member
-7 NKGPAKNVP
+7 NDRPANGVP
-16 LLPAASQLAPPT
+16 LLPAASQLVPSSYT
-28 YIPAVPARWTPADS
+28 PAKWVPAE
-42 VDENPSF
+42 VIDENPSF
-49 SLMDYWD
+49 SLLDYWEG
-56 AIRRYKF
+56 IRRYKF
-63 VVFAFVVVGAMG
+63 VILAFVAVGAMG
-75 ALVLSF
+75 ALILSF

-105 KESDPTAQAPSAE
+105 KESDPTAQLPSAE

-145 RMASPK
+145 RTAPRT
-151 HFWSGWIHRNSNA
+151 HIWSGLIHHNSNP
-164 DPVLQQALQRQQVI
+164 DPALQREQLV
-178 DGIQQNLTVQAWGEA
+178 DSIQKNLTVQAWGES

-200 DNSDPRLA
+200 DSSDPRLA
-208 SDVANTLVQT
+208 SDVANTLVKT
-218 FIGESREI
+218 FIDESREI

-240 HLKELDKNLRNSEAK
+240 HLKELQKSLETSQK
-255 LQEFARS
+255 QLQEFARS
-262 TGIILS
+262 TGIMLT
-268 SDKQDVAGHNIS
+268 SDKQDVAEHNVS

-286 IQEELSRAQGD
+286 IQEELSRAQAD

-303 DYETAKNTP
+303 EYETIKDTP
-312 IESLSPTQNN
+312 VESLSPTLNN

-329 IKMAD
+329 VKMAD

-350 YKVQQVQ
+350 YKVRQVE

-365 AIDSERAN
+365 SIDFERAGI
-373 LLRHSKD
+373 LRHTRE
-380 DYEAAQRRQQLLAAA
+380 DYQAAQRRQDMLAAA
-395 YEDQAKSVSDMAGK
+395 YNDQAKSVSDMAGK
-409 TIQYANL
+409 TIQYVNL

-467 NTALGLMTGLFVGV
+467 NTALGLVTGLFVGV

-491 RNIEAPGISQGYLRL
+491 RNIESPGLSPAYLRI

-523 WLPASTKA
+523 WFPASTKV
-531 PLQLKSDGHDSVTRE
+531 PLQLKASGQNGMSRE
-546 HANLAEAYRATL
+546 HSTLAEAYRATL
-558 TSILLPTLHGEGPRV
+558 TSILLPTLNGEGPRV

-601 RVLLVDADLRR
+601 RVLLIDADLRR

-625 GLTDILRITTPLE
+625 GLTDILRITTPLDE
-638 DIPVNQLVRQ
+638 IPVNQLVRQ

-665 LSSLL
+665 LTSLL
-670 YSPRLAEFL
+670 YSPRLTEFL

-731 RFDEDGTCVLGTIL
+731 RFDEDGTSVLGTIL

>member
-1 MNSSDA
+1 MNSSDENNSPKA
-7 NKGPAKNVP
+7 VP
-16 LLPAASQLAPPT
+16 LLPVGGQLVPSSYT
-28 YIPAVPARWTPADS
+28 PAKWVPAE
-42 VDENPSF
+42 VIDENPSF
-49 SLMDYWD
+49 SLLDYWEG
-56 AIRRYKF
+56 IRRYKF
-63 VVFAFVVVGAMG
+63 VILAFVAMGAMG
-75 ALVLSF
+75 ALILSF

-105 KESDPTAQAPSAE
+105 KDNDPTAQVGSAE

-132 MIELVIDKLNLMQ
+132 MIELVIDKLNLME
-145 RMASPK
+145 RLAPHT
-151 HFWSGWIHRNSNA
+151 HFWSGWIHHNA
-164 DPVLQQALQRQQVI
+164 EPNPALQREQVV
-178 DGIQQNLTVQAWGEA
+178 DGIQKNLTVQAWGES

-200 DNSDPRLA
+200 DSPDPKLA

-218 FIGESREI
+218 FIDESREI

-240 HLKELDKNLRNSEAK
+240 HLKELRKNLDTSEAQ
-255 LQEFARS
+255 LQAFARS
-262 TGIILS
+262 TGIMLT

-286 IQEELSRAQGD
+286 IQDELSKAQAD
-297 RTQKQA
+297 RTQKEA
-303 DYETAKNTP
+303 DYETIKNMP
-312 IESLSPTQNN
+312 VESLSPTLNN

-329 IKMAD
+329 VKLAD

-350 YKVQQVQ
+350 YKVLQVQ

-365 AIDSERAN
+365 SIDAERGGI
-373 LLRHSKD
+373 LRHTQE
-380 DYEAAQRRQQLLAAA
+380 DYQSAKRREDMLTAAFN
-395 YEDQAKSVSDMAGK
+395 DQAKSVSDMAGK
-409 TIQYANL
+409 TIQYENL
-416 QHEVDT
+416 RHDVDT

-459 PYRPNFPM
+459 PFRPNFPM
-467 NTALGLMTGLFVGV
+467 NTALGLVTGLFVGV

-491 RNIEAPGISQGYLRL
+491 RNIESPGLSPTYLRI

-514 AKLASRRFA
+514 ARLASRRFA
-523 WLPASTKA
+523 WLPASTRV
-531 PLQLKSDGHDSVTRE
+531 PLQLKGAEQNGATRE
-546 HANLAEAYRATL
+546 HATLAEAYRATL
-558 TSILLPTLHGEGPRV
+558 TSILLPTLNGEGPRV

-601 RVLLVDADLRR
+601 RVLLIDADLRR

-670 YSPRLAEFL
+670 YSPRLTEFL

-761 SDAYKYNA
+761 NDAYKYNA
-769 AV
+769 V

>member
-1 MNSSDA
+1 MNSFDA
-7 NKGPAKNVP
+7 NDSPSKAVP
-16 LLPAASQLAPPT
+16 LLPVGGQLVPSSYT
-28 YIPAVPARWTPADS
+28 PAKWVPAEVID
-42 VDENPSF
+42 DNPSF
-49 SLMDYWD
+49 SLLDYWEG
-56 AIRRYKF
+56 IRRYKLMIL
-63 VVFAFVVVGAMG
+63 AFVAMG
-75 ALVLSF
+75 AIGGLILSF

-105 KESDPTAQAPSAE
+105 KDTDPTAQIPSAE

-145 RMASPK
+145 SMAPHK
-151 HFWSGWIHRNSNA
+151 HFWSGWIHHNA
-164 DPVLQQALQRQQVI
+164 EPNPALQREQVV
-178 DGIQQNLTVQAWGEA
+178 DGIQKNLTVQAWGES

-200 DNSDPRLA
+200 QSSDPKLA

-218 FIGESREI
+218 FIDESREI

-240 HLKELDKNLRNSEAK
+240 HLKELQKSLDSSQAK
-255 LQEFARS
+255 LQDFARS
-262 TGIILS
+262 TGIMLS

-286 IQEELSRAQGD
+286 IQDELSRAQGD

-303 DYETAKNTP
+303 DYETIKNMP
-312 IESLSPTQNN
+312 VESLSPTLNN
-322 PALQNYL
+322 PTLQNYL
-329 IKMAD
+329 VKMGD

-350 YKVQQVQ
+350 YKVLQVQ

-365 AIDSERAN
+365 SIDAERAGI
-373 LLRHSKD
+373 LRHTQE
-380 DYEAAQRRQQLLAAA
+380 DYQSAKRREDMLTTA
-395 YEDQAKSVSDMAGK
+395 YTEQARTVSDMAGK
-409 TIQYANL
+409 TIQYQTL

-459 PYRPNFPM
+459 PFRPNFPM
-467 NTALGLMTGLFVGV
+467 NTALGLVTGLFVGV

-491 RNIEAPGISQGYLRL
+491 RNIESPGLSPAYLRL

-514 AKLASRRFA
+514 ARLASRRIA
-523 WLPASTKA
+523 WLPASTRV
-531 PLQLKSDGHDSVTRE
+531 PLQIKGADAASRE

-558 TSILLPTLHGEGPRV
+558 TSILLPTLHGQGPRV
-573 LVLTSPDPGAGKTT
+573 LVLTSPEAGAGKTT

-601 RVLLVDADLRR
+601 RVLLIDADLRR

-638 DIPVNQLVRQ
+638 EIPVNQLVRQ

-665 LSSLL
+665 LTSLL
-670 YSPRLAEFL
+670 YSPRLTEFL
-679 QRVAKEFDLVLI
+679 ERVAKEFDLVLI
-691 DAPPMLHFAD
+691 DAPPMLYFAD

-724 AAMLARQ
+724 AAILARQ

-752 FRSPYAYAY
+752 PRSPYAYAY
-761 SDAYKYNA
+761 NDAYKYNPA
-769 AV
+769 

>member
-7 NKGPAKNVP
+7 NNSPKAVP
-16 LLPAASQLAPPT
+16 LLPVGGQL
-28 YIPAVPARWTPADS
+28 VPSSYTPAKWAPAE
-42 VDENPSF
+42 VIDENPSF
-49 SLMDYWD
+49 SLMDYWEG
-56 AIRRYKF
+56 IRRYKF
-63 VVFAFVVVGAMG
+63 VILAFVAMG
-75 ALVLSF
+75 ALGGLILSF
-81 LQTPMYRAHTSLEV
+81 LQTPTYRAHTSLEV

-105 KESDPTAQAPSAE
+105 KDSDPTAQIPSAE
-118 SYFQTQVKILQSRE
+118 SYFQSQVKILQSRE

-145 RMASPK
+145 GVAPHK
-151 HFWSGWIHRNSNA
+151 HFWSGWIHRNTEPN
-164 DPVLQQALQRQQVI
+164 PALQREQVV
-178 DGIQQNLTVQAWGEA
+178 DGIQKNLTVQAWGES
-193 RTAEIFY
+193 RTAEIYY
-200 DNSDPRLA
+200 DSPDPKLA

-218 FIGESREI
+218 FIDESREI

-240 HLKELDKNLRNSEAK
+240 HLKELQKSLDTSEAK
-255 LQEFARS
+255 LQDFARS
-262 TGIILS
+262 TGIMLS

-286 IQEELSRAQGD
+286 IQDELSRAQAD
-297 RTQKQA
+297 RTQKEA
-303 DYETAKNTP
+303 DYETIKNMP
-312 IESLSPTQNN
+312 VESLSPTLNN
-322 PALQNYL
+322 PTLQNYL
-329 IKMAD
+329 AKMGD

-350 YKVQQVQ
+350 YKVLQVQ

-365 AIDSERAN
+365 SIDAERAGI
-373 LLRHSKD
+373 LRHNQEDFQSAK
-380 DYEAAQRRQQLLAAA
+380 RREDMLATA
-395 YEDQAKSVSDMAGK
+395 YTDQARTVSDMAGK
-409 TIQYANL
+409 TIQYQNL

-467 NTALGLMTGLFVGV
+467 NTALGLVTGLFVGV

-491 RNIEAPGISQGYLRL
+491 QNIESPGLSQAYLRI

-514 AKLASRRFA
+514 ARLASRRFA
-523 WLPASTKA
+523 WLPASTRV
-531 PLQLKSDGHDSVTRE
+531 PLQLKGGEQNGASRE
-546 HANLAEAYRATL
+546 HATLAEAYRATL

-601 RVLLVDADLRR
+601 RVLLIDADLRR

-648 TKIPGLCLV
+648 TKIPGLFLV

-665 LSSLL
+665 LTSLL
-670 YSPRLAEFL
+670 YSPRLTEFL

-731 RFDEDGTCVLGTIL
+731 RFDEDGTCVLGSIL

-752 FRSPYAYAY
+752 PRSPYAYAY
-761 SDAYKYNA
+761 NDAYKYNPA
-769 AV
+769 

>member
-7 NKGPAKNVP
+7 NNSPRAVP
-16 LLPAASQLAPPT
+16 LLPAGGHL
-28 YIPAVPARWTPADS
+28 VPSGYTPAKWAPAE
-42 VDENPSF
+42 VIDENPSF
-49 SLMDYWD
+49 SLMDYWEG
-56 AIRRYKF
+56 IRRYKF
-63 VVFAFVVVGAMG
+63 VILAFVAMG
-75 ALVLSF
+75 ALGGLILSF
-81 LQTPMYRAHTSLEV
+81 LQTPTYRAHTSLEV

-105 KESDPTAQAPSAE
+105 KDSDPTAQIPSAE

-145 RMASPK
+145 GVAPHK
-151 HFWSGWIHRNSNA
+151 HFWSGWIHHNA
-164 DPVLQQALQRQQVI
+164 EPNPALQREQVV
-178 DGIQQNLTVQAWGEA
+178 DGIQKNLTVQAWGES
-193 RTAEIFY
+193 RTAEIYY
-200 DNSDPRLA
+200 DSPDPKLA

-218 FIGESREI
+218 FIDESREI

-240 HLKELDKNLRNSEAK
+240 HLKELQKSLDGSEAK
-255 LQEFARS
+255 LQDFARS
-262 TGIILS
+262 TGIMLT

-286 IQEELSRAQGD
+286 IQDELSRAQAD

-303 DYETAKNTP
+303 DYETIKNMP
-312 IESLSPTQNN
+312 VESLSPTLNN
-322 PALQNYL
+322 PTLQNYL
-329 IKMAD
+329 VKMGD

-350 YKVQQVQ
+350 YKVLQVQ

-365 AIDSERAN
+365 SIDAERAGI
-373 LLRHSKD
+373 LRHNQED
-380 DYEAAQRRQQLLAAA
+380 FQAAKRREDMLTTA
-395 YEDQAKSVSDMAGK
+395 YTDQARTVSDMAGK
-409 TIQYANL
+409 TIQYQNL

-467 NTALGLMTGLFVGV
+467 NTALGLVTGLFVGV

-491 RNIEAPGISQGYLRL
+491 RNIESPGLSQAYLRI

-514 AKLASRRFA
+514 ARLASRRFA
-523 WLPASTKA
+523 WLPASTRV
-531 PLQLKSDGHDSVTRE
+531 PLQLKGGEQNGASRE
-546 HANLAEAYRATL
+546 HATLAEAYRATL

-601 RVLLVDADLRR
+601 RVLLIDADLRR

-648 TKIPGLCLV
+648 TKIPGLFLV

-665 LSSLL
+665 LTSLL
-670 YSPRLAEFL
+670 YSPRLTEFL

-731 RFDEDGTCVLGTIL
+731 RFDEDGTCVLGSIL

-752 FRSPYAYAY
+752 PRSPYAYAY
-761 SDAYKYNA
+761 NDAYKYNPA
-769 AV
+769 

>member
-1 MNSSDA
+1 MNSFDA
-7 NKGPAKNVP
+7 NNSPKNVP
-16 LLPAASQLAPPT
+16 LLPPASPLAPSSYSPVQW
-28 YIPAVPARWTPADS
+28 VPAE
-42 VDENPSF
+42 VIDENPSF
-49 SLMDYWD
+49 SLVDYWEK
-56 AIRRYKF
+56 IRRYKLLIL
-63 VVFAFVVVGAMG
+63 ACVVVGVMG
-75 ALVLSF
+75 ALILSF
-81 LQTPMYRAHTSLEV
+81 VQTPMYRAHTSLEV

-105 KESDPTAQAPSAE
+105 KDSDPTVQAPPAE
-118 SYFQTQVKILQSRE
+118 SYFQAQVKILQSRE

-145 RMASPK
+145 RMAPHK
-151 HFWSGWIHRNSNA
+151 HFWTAWIHHDANLE
-164 DPVLQQALQRQQVI
+164 PALQREQVV
-178 DGIQQNLTVQAWGEA
+178 DAVQKNLTVQAWGES

-200 DNSDPRLA
+200 DSSDPRLA

-218 FIGESREI
+218 FIDESREI

-240 HLKELDKNLRNSEAK
+240 HLKELQKSLENSEGR

-262 TGIILS
+262 TGIILAP
-268 SDKQDVAGHNIS
+268 DKQDVAAGHNIS

-303 DYETAKNTP
+303 EYETIKNTP
-312 IESLSPTQNN
+312 IESLSPTLNN

-329 IKMAD
+329 VKMAD

-350 YKVQQVQ
+350 YKVRQVQ
-357 AQIADLQK
+357 AQIADLQRS
-365 AIDSERAN
+365 IDLERAGI
-373 LLRHSKD
+373 LRNSRQE
-380 DYEAAQRRQQLLAAA
+380 YEAAQRRQEMLATA
-395 YEDQAKSVSDMAGK
+395 YDDQAKSVSDMAGK
-409 TIQYANL
+409 TIQYENL

-467 NTALGLMTGLFVGV
+467 NTALGLVTGLFLGVGV
-481 GFVLMRDRFN
+481 VLMRDRFN
-491 RNIEAPGISQGYLRL
+491 RNIESPGLSPAYLRI

-514 AKLASRRFA
+514 ARLASRRFA
-523 WLPASTKA
+523 SFPASA
-531 PLQLKSDGHDSVTRE
+531 NVPLQLKGAGQNSASRE
-546 HANLAEAYRATL
+546 HATLAEAYRATL
-558 TSILLPTLHGEGPRV
+558 TSILLPALNGEGPRV
-573 LVLTSPDPGAGKTT
+573 LVITSPDPGAGKTT

-601 RVLLVDADLRR
+601 RVLLIDADLRR

-638 DIPVNQLVRQ
+638 EIPVNQLVRQ

-670 YSPRLAEFL
+670 YSPRLTEFL

-731 RFDEDGTCVLGTIL
+731 RFNEDGTCVLGTIL

-752 FRSPYAYAY
+752 FRSPYSYAY

-769 AV
+769 V

>member
-7 NKGPAKNVP
+7 NDSPSKAVP
-16 LLPAASQLAPPT
+16 LLPVGGQLVPSSYT
-28 YIPAVPARWTPADS
+28 PAKWVPAEVID
-42 VDENPSF
+42 DNPSF
-49 SLMDYWD
+49 SLLDYWEG
-56 AIRRYKF
+56 IRRYKLMIL
-63 VVFAFVVVGAMG
+63 AFVAMG
-75 ALVLSF
+75 AIGGLILSF

-105 KESDPTAQAPSAE
+105 KDTDPTAQIPSAE

-145 RMASPK
+145 SMAPHK
-151 HFWSGWIHRNSNA
+151 HFWSGWIHHNA
-164 DPVLQQALQRQQVI
+164 EPNPALQREQVV
-178 DGIQQNLTVQAWGEA
+178 DGIQKNLTVQAWGES

-200 DNSDPRLA
+200 QSPDPKLA

-218 FIGESREI
+218 FIDESREI

-240 HLKELDKNLRNSEAK
+240 HLKELQKSLDSSQAK
-255 LQEFARS
+255 LQDFARS
-262 TGIILS
+262 TGIMLS

-286 IQEELSRAQGD
+286 IQDELSRAQGD

-303 DYETAKNTP
+303 DYETIKNMP
-312 IESLSPTQNN
+312 VESLSPTLNN
-322 PALQNYL
+322 PTLQNYL
-329 IKMAD
+329 VKMGD

-350 YKVQQVQ
+350 YKVLQVQ

-365 AIDSERAN
+365 LIDAERAGI
-373 LLRHSKD
+373 LRHTQE
-380 DYEAAQRRQQLLAAA
+380 DYQSAKRREDMLTTA
-395 YEDQAKSVSDMAGK
+395 YTEQARTVSDMAGK
-409 TIQYANL
+409 TIQYQNL
-416 QHEVDT
+416 QHDVDT

-459 PYRPNFPM
+459 PFRPNFPM
-467 NTALGLMTGLFVGV
+467 NTALGLVTGLFVGV

-491 RNIEAPGISQGYLRL
+491 RNIESPGLSPAYLRL

-514 AKLASRRFA
+514 ARLASRRIA
-523 WLPASTKA
+523 WLPASTRV
-531 PLQLKSDGHDSVTRE
+531 PLQLKGADAASRE

-558 TSILLPTLHGEGPRV
+558 TSILLPTLHGQGPRV
-573 LVLTSPDPGAGKTT
+573 LVLTSPEAGAGKTT

-601 RVLLVDADLRR
+601 RVLLIDADLRR

-638 DIPVNQLVRQ
+638 EIPVNQLVRQ

-665 LSSLL
+665 LTSLL
-670 YSPRLAEFL
+670 YSPRLTEFL
-679 QRVAKEFDLVLI
+679 ERVAKEFDLVLI
-691 DAPPMLHFAD
+691 DAPPMLYFAD

-724 AAMLARQ
+724 AAILARQ

-752 FRSPYAYAY
+752 PRSPYAYAY
-761 SDAYKYNA
+761 NGGHFRSKLGL
-769 AV
+769 

>member
-7 NKGPAKNVP
+7 NNSPKAVP
-16 LLPAASQLAPPT
+16 LLPVGGQ
-28 YIPAVPARWTPADS
+28 IVPSSYTPAKWAPAE
-42 VDENPSF
+42 VIDENPSF
-49 SLMDYWD
+49 SLMDYWEG
-56 AIRRYKF
+56 IRRYKF
-63 VVFAFVVVGAMG
+63 VILAFVAMG
-75 ALVLSF
+75 ALGGLILSF
-81 LQTPMYRAHTSLEV
+81 LQTPTYRAHTSLEV

-105 KESDPTAQAPSAE
+105 KDSDPTAQIPSAE

-145 RMASPK
+145 GVIPHK
-151 HFWSGWIHRNSNA
+151 HFWSGWIHRNAEPN
-164 DPVLQQALQRQQVI
+164 PALQREQVV
-178 DGIQQNLTVQAWGEA
+178 DGIQKNLTVQAWGES
-193 RTAEIFY
+193 RTAEIYY
-200 DNSDPRLA
+200 DSPDPKLA

-218 FIGESREI
+218 FIDESREI

-240 HLKELDKNLRNSEAK
+240 HLKELQKSLDTSQAK
-255 LQEFARS
+255 LQDFARS
-262 TGIILS
+262 TGIMLT

-286 IQEELSRAQGD
+286 IQDELSRAQAD

-303 DYETAKNTP
+303 DYETIKNMP
-312 IESLSPTQNN
+312 VESLSPTLNN
-322 PALQNYL
+322 PTLQNYL
-329 IKMAD
+329 VKMGD

-350 YKVQQVQ
+350 YKVLQVQ

-365 AIDSERAN
+365 SIDAERAGI
-373 LLRHSKD
+373 LRHNQEDFQSAK
-380 DYEAAQRRQQLLAAA
+380 RREDMLTAA
-395 YEDQAKSVSDMAGK
+395 YTDQARTVSDMAGK
-409 TIQYANL
+409 TIQYQNL

-467 NTALGLMTGLFVGV
+467 NTALGLVSGLFVGV

-491 RNIEAPGISQGYLRL
+491 RNIESPGLSQAYLRI

-514 AKLASRRFA
+514 ARLASRRFA
-523 WLPASTKA
+523 WLPASTRV
-531 PLQLKSDGHDSVTRE
+531 PLQLKGSEQNGASRE
-546 HANLAEAYRATL
+546 HATLAEAYRATL

-601 RVLLVDADLRR
+601 RVLLIDADLRR

-648 TKIPGLCLV
+648 TKIPGLFLV

-665 LSSLL
+665 LTSLL
-670 YSPRLAEFL
+670 YSPRLTEFL

-731 RFDEDGTCVLGTIL
+731 RFDEDGTCVLGSIL

-752 FRSPYAYAY
+752 PRSPYAYAY
-761 SDAYKYNA
+761 NDAYKYNPA
-769 AV
+769 

>member
-1 MNSSDA
+1 M
-7 NKGPAKNVP
+7 V
-16 LLPAASQLAPPT
+16 
-28 YIPAVPARWTPADS
+28 
-42 VDENPSF
+42 
-49 SLMDYWD
+49 
-56 AIRRYKF
+56 
-63 VVFAFVVVGAMG
+63 
-75 ALVLSF
+75 
-81 LQTPMYRAHTSLEV
+81 
-95 EDLNENFQNL
+95 
-105 KESDPTAQAPSAE
+105 
-118 SYFQTQVKILQSRE
+118 
-132 MIELVIDKLNLMQ
+132 ELVIDKLNLME
-145 RMASPK
+145 RMAPHK
-151 HFWSGWIHRNSNA
+151 HFWSGWIHHNSSNP
-164 DPVLQQALQRQQVI
+164 DPALQREQMV
-178 DGIQQNLTVQAWGEA
+178 DSIQKNLTVQAWGES

-200 DNSDPRLA
+200 DSSDPRLA

-218 FIGESREI
+218 FIDESREI

-240 HLKELDKNLRNSEAK
+240 HLKELQKSLDGSENR

-262 TGIILS
+262 TGILLAA
-268 SDKQDVAGHNIS
+268 DRQNVAGRNIS
-280 EDKLKQ
+280 EDKLKE
-286 IQEELSRAQGD
+286 IQDELSRAQGD

-303 DYETAKNTP
+303 EYETIRNMP
-312 IESLSPTQNN
+312 VDSLSPTMNN

-329 IKMAD
+329 VKMAD

-350 YKVQQVQ
+350 YKVRQVE

-365 AIDSERAN
+365 SIDAERAGI
-373 LLRHSKD
+373 LRRSRED
-380 DYEAAQRRQQLLAAA
+380 FEAAQRRQDMLATA
-395 YEDQAKSVSDMAGK
+395 YDEQTKSVSDMAGK
-409 TIQYANL
+409 TIQYENL

-447 VVVVDQAKPPVL
+447 VVVVDRAKPPVL
-459 PYRPNFPM
+459 PYKPNFPM
-467 NTALGLMTGLFVGV
+467 NTALGLVSGLFVGV

-491 RNIEAPGISQGYLRL
+491 RNIESPGLSPAYLRI

-514 AKLASRRFA
+514 AKLASRRLA
-523 WLPASTKA
+523 WLPASAKV
-531 PLQLKSDGHDSVTRE
+531 PLQLKASEQNGTSRE
-546 HANLAEAYRATL
+546 HATLAEAYRATL
-558 TSILLPTLHGEGPRV
+558 TSILLPTLNGEGPRV
-573 LVLTSPDPGAGKTT
+573 LVLTSPDAGAGKTT
-587 VTSNLGMATAEIGR
+587 VTSNLGMATAEIGK

-638 DIPVNQLVRQ
+638 EIPVNQLVRQ

-670 YSPRLAEFL
+670 YSPRLTEFL

-752 FRSPYAYAY
+752 FRSPYSYAY
-761 SDAYKYNA
+761 SDAYKYT